1 MPKTHAGGR
10 PKTSLVWDYF
20 DKDIDNNCSTCTVEK
35 FTGGKAV
42 KCGEKILSSVIM
54 SLLDLS
60 CVTVDF

>member
-35 FTGGKAV
+35 FTGGK
-42 KCGEKILSSVIM
+42 
-54 SLLDLS
+54 
-60 CVTVDF
+60 T